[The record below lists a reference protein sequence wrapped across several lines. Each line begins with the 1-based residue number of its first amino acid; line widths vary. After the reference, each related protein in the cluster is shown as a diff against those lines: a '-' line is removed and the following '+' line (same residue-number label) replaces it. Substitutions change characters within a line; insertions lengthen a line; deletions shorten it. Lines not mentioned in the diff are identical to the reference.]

1 MNCCGAVL
9 PFLTPEMPV
18 KIAFRRTVWH
28 ECFMSELEKQI
39 HEIDLICAD
48 LHDRLI
54 AIDALERGMGASLA
68 GLLIQIFDQ
77 VVQKPD
83 EQNAVARLNQTRL
96 TV

>member
-1 MNCCGAVL
+1 
-9 PFLTPEMPV
+9 
-18 KIAFRRTVWH
+18 
-28 ECFMSELEKQI
+28 MSELEQQI

-54 AIDALERGMGASLA
+54 ALDALERGMGASVA
-68 GLLIQIFDQ
+68 GSLIQIFDQ
-77 VVQKPD
+77 ILHQPV